1 MTFFIEKM
9 FSGFWCFCG
18 CFTTLAL
25 IVSMIEALI
34 KSFFEMLPKLI
45 HGQTD
50 NFYINTDDFYLDDK
64 MKVKKS
70 AEKVKS

>member
-18 CFTTLAL
+18 CFITLAL
-25 IVSMIEALI
+25 IVSMIEALT